1 MTPKP
6 NELDTIPLDAID
18 DAEFESVEAEEEHGS
33 IDRLMAATDQGWDV
47 DDQVKTLQ
55 KAAASAP
62 TSTAREKPKVDSKP
76 PPGPRR
82 PPPLPGPGAGP
93 MSGASPVQV
102 SPSHP
107 PPRPSWT
114 PEPSAVRVQADM
126 SDPGSLLDLLQGRA
140 ATLEA
145 ARDGVGG
152 ARIQIEL
159 SIASEAVLGDEHR
172 ATAHAEAAVK
182 LNPASSAAH
191 SLLRR
196 TKQGRAALPSML
208 NHVDHEIAAATTDA
222 HKVELLAVKA
232 RLLQALGNRGPDAIA
247 VWEQALALAPH
258 HPAALKGLEAEL
270 VARAQAPGSTRR
282 EWEALSTHLVRM
294 AEAYESEPAL
304 AAWLHVERAQ
314 VLERRLERVDT
325 ARDALERAVQLDP
338 GIGPVRD
345 ALVRHAAAQG
355 DWGALVRLLDEEAMI
370 ESNASRAARLELE
383 AAAICAWRLD
393 DRRRAC
399 GLLERAAAR
408 APTVPSVDRR
418 ALDELVRLNE
428 LDARWVDAARARR
441 ARLRFV
447 TEPAAITYELR
458 ALATAAENDGDLD
471 AAIADI
477 QRALAVDASDPTLV
491 EALDR
496 LLATAGKSDQRIA
509 TWLQE
514 AARTEDPA
522 LRARTLTRAAQIC
535 IEVGR
540 PADAIRHLR
549 SAWVAV
555 PGDAEVLDGLARL
568 LSPGPAT
575 AGADASEAGGG
586 ARALVE
592 LYAQAAEQAPD
603 DGRKTVYLEKMALLW
618 EDVLGDPARAA
629 RAYEQVLA
637 IDADRRSAVLGLQ
650 RAAARSGDLRTLG
663 RALLDEAR
671 MCNEGPAK
679 LALLTRA
686 ATAFAGSD
694 PARARQLVRD
704 VLGRDPR
711 HMLARALEMRLE
723 EDVGRWEL
731 AARSLR
737 ARIDL
742 LPPTQEKVAL
752 WIALAQLQHSRLR
765 APLDALSSLEQARAI
780 DPSHPVPPEEI
791 ARVVEDHGDPRSLR
805 EAIERLAKHAP
816 TVEERAR
823 HIAKAAELDEL
834 CLGDDASALRTY
846 RRALDETPDDE
857 LVAARLARVAAR
869 RARQGHGAELLDL
882 AALLA
887 KRIERAAPA
896 AAQAMTFD
904 LAALLVEIGQDAAR
918 ATALLESTL
927 VDRRDNVPAMR
938 TLEAIRRRSGD
949 PAPLARALALEGTE
963 LKDAR
968 ARLGA
973 LWNLAFLEE
982 WKLSGGDPAATYV
995 QILELDPTD
1004 PSALEALMRRD
1015 LPNARQG
1022 DPRARKTVFAAL
1034 RALIAFASDDETRL
1048 SLQLRLALLLEAA
1061 ATDRPDS
1068 HGGEELAREALNRYR
1083 DALRIDDLS
1092 PVAATGVA
1100 RLAGNLRDAEAAM
1113 AAASS
1118 LAELAVEPRA
1128 RARYLVDAAELLLG
1142 PDPDPRL
1149 GPVPERRTRA
1159 ASMLERALQADP
1171 DSIAAAGRLATI
1183 LLETRQGERLVS
1195 AFRQALV
1202 EAKSPDAMVLLG
1214 SEIARVARDEL
1225 RDLPVAIDAMRRVRA
1240 AAPQHVPSLLTL
1252 AELCIAQ
1259 RVWPEAVDALEAV
1272 VSTGREVGPKLT
1284 AFFALASIYE
1294 KVLARPEEVD
1304 RALRAALALDPANVR
1319 ALRALLRRAAVERM
1333 PDDVTAA
1340 RARREEMAD
1349 WLGRLADGEREPDA
1363 KTALL
1368 LELAEVHVRL
1378 GNGKAAEKTLVE
1390 AVVTSPD
1397 NTRAFA
1403 RLTALFRRVDGMDQ
1417 VGFGR
1422 ALTAL
1427 VGYGDKLGRVDAR
1440 WLAALGQLEV
1450 HALSRLREG
1459 VTHLQRAA
1467 AADPG
1472 LYETR
1477 FELAGG
1483 YAQLKANDEASR
1495 VLLGMLQPTAE
1506 PLLAVSDPAAAL
1518 ALLEQTLNA
1527 EGRKEEAV
1535 VVTELRAVT
1544 GELEEARATWLK
1556 ARRPRAL
1563 DAPTAALDR
1572 ATLVTH
1578 VLPPEGRHV
1587 LLEVAAAIAGVEGK
1601 VLRADLASV
1610 GLSPRDKISPRSGH
1624 PTRALLDRIMRQLGV
1639 ADVELAIAP
1648 SAMRTRVL
1656 AQDEPWIVVS
1666 PAFARQ
1672 PEAVQVAGLA
1682 RATARIAF
1690 GAPWLEEA
1698 SPAQI
1703 EALLVAAARQV
1714 SKGYGAADPALLS
1727 QQEAALARSLG
1738 RRHRKMLEELAPHLV
1753 GPSAKP
1759 PPLHDF
1765 VQALTRA
1772 ELRAAFLV
1780 SGDLLAMLEEMRP
1793 LDAALHAAIESPGTG
1808 ALATVLGHP
1817 IAGDLVRFALTPE
1830 STALRRRLG
1839 SVWAR

>member
-1 MTPKP
+1 VTTKP
-6 NELDTIPLDAID
+6 TELDTIPLDAID
-18 DAEFESVEAEEEHGS
+18 DAEFESVEAQEEHGS

-55 KAAASAP
+55 KAAASQP
-62 TSTAREKPKVDSKP
+62 TTREKPKVDSKP
-76 PPGPRR
+76 PPGPRKG

-93 MSGASPVQV
+93 VSGAGGAQA

-140 ATLEA
+140 TTLEG

-172 ATAHAEAAVK
+172 AASHAEAAVK

-208 NHVDHEIAAATTDA
+208 NHVDHEIAAATSEA

-247 VWEQALALAPH
+247 VWEQALSLAPH

-370 ESNASRAARLELE
+370 ESNGGRAARLELE

-428 LDARWVDAARARR
+428 LDSRWVDAARARR

-471 AAIADI
+471 AAIADV

-496 LLATAGKSDQRIA
+496 LLATAGKSEQRIA

-514 AARTEDPA
+514 AARTEDPM
-522 LRARTLTRAAQIC
+522 LRARTLGRAAQIC
-535 IEVGR
+535 IEIGR

-568 LSPGPAT
+568 LSPAPREASD
-575 AGADASEAGGG
+575 GADGG

-592 LYAQAAEQAPD
+592 LYAQAAEQAHD

-650 RAAARSGDLRTLG
+650 RAAARCGDARTLG

-671 MCNEGPAK
+671 LCSEGPAK

-686 ATAFAGSD
+686 ATAFAGTD

-927 VDRRDNVPAMR
+927 LERRDNVPAMR

-949 PAPLARALALEGTE
+949 PAPLARVLALEGTE

-982 WKLSGGDPAATYV
+982 WKLSGGDAATTYT

-1068 HGGEELAREALNRYR
+1068 HSGEELSREALDRYR

-1100 RLAGNLRDAEAAM
+1100 RLASKLRDAEAAM
-1113 AAASS
+1113 AAAAS

-1128 RARYLVDAAELLLG
+1128 RARYLVDAAEILLG

-1159 ASMLERALQADP
+1159 ASMLERALQAEP

-1183 LLETRQGERLVS
+1183 LLETHQGERLVS
-1195 AFRQALV
+1195 AFRQALA

-1240 AAPQHVPSLLTL
+1240 SAPQHVPSLLTL

-1304 RALRAALALDPANVR
+1304 RALRAALALDPSNVR
-1319 ALRALLRRAAVERM
+1319 ALRALLRRAALERM

-1349 WLGRLADGEREPDA
+1349 WLGRLADSEREPEP

-1368 LELAEVHVRL
+1368 LELADVQVRL

-1390 AVVTSPD
+1390 AVVTSPA
-1397 NTRAFA
+1397 NTRAFS
-1403 RLTALFRRVDGMDQ
+1403 RLTALFRRVGGMDQ
-1417 VGFGR
+1417 AGFAR
-1422 ALTAL
+1422 ALTSL

-1440 WLAALGQLEV
+1440 WLAALGQLEIQ
-1450 HALSRLREG
+1450 ALSRLREG

-1467 AADPG
+1467 VADPT

-1477 FELAGG
+1477 FELAAG

-1495 VLLGMLQPTAE
+1495 VLLGMIQPVAE
-1506 PLLAVSDPAAAL
+1506 PLLAISDPAAAL

-1527 EGRKEEAV
+1527 EGKKEEAV
-1535 VVTELRAVT
+1535 VVTELRAIA
-1544 GELEEARATWLK
+1544 GELEDVRATWLR

-1563 DAPTAALDR
+1563 DAPTATLDR

-1587 LLEVAAAIAGVEGK
+1587 LLEVAAAIAGIEGK
-1601 VLRADLASV
+1601 IIRADLASV
-1610 GLSPRDKISPRSGH
+1610 GLTSRDKISPRSGH
-1624 PTRALLDRIMRQLGV
+1624 PTRALLDRIMRQLDVG
-1639 ADVELAIAP
+1639 DVELAIAP

-1666 PAFARQ
+1666 PAFAKQ

-1682 RATARIAF
+1682 RAAARIAF
-1690 GAPWLEEA
+1690 GAPWLEEL

-1703 EALLVAAARQV
+1703 EAMLVAAARQV
-1714 SKGYGAADPALLS
+1714 AKGYGAADAALLS
-1727 QQEAALARSLG
+1727 QQEAAIARSMG
-1738 RRHRKMLEELAPHLV
+1738 RRQRKMLEELAAHLV

-1759 PPLHDF
+1759 PNAQDF

-1780 SGDLLAMLEEMRP
+1780 SGDLLAMLDEMRP
-1793 LDAALHAAIESPGTG
+1793 LDAALHAAVGSPGTG
-1808 ALATVLGHP
+1808 ALAALLGHP
-1817 IAGDLVRFALTPE
+1817 IAGDLVRFALTSE